1 MTAFAVAVE
10 RRQWSLVSLFLLL
23 GVAEAAAKLPPE
35 SLTALID
42 LLGDAAL
49 TAAQGR
55 AATALAL
62 AGGAAP
68 AHELIRLVEEAKER
82 AKAGR

>member
-23 GVAEAAAKLPPE
+23 GLAEAAAKLPPE

-42 LLGDAAL
+42 LLGGAEPPRR
-49 TAAQGR
+49 GR
-55 AATALAL
+55 RR
-62 AGGAAP
+62 GA
-68 AHELIRLVEEAKER
+68 
-82 AKAGR
+82 